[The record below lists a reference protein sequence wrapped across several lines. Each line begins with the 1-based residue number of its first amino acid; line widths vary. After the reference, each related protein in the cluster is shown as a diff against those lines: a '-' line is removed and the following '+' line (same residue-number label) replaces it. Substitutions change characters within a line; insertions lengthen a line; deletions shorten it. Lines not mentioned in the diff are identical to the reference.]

1 MYLPTYGWTFGLFPV
16 LVVMSKTV
24 VNTFGKVFGDYM
36 FLFLL
41 GICLGMELVNHR
53 ADVYLTL

>member
-1 MYLPTYGWTFGLFPV
+1 M
-16 LVVMSKTV
+16 
-24 VNTFGKVFGDYM
+24 NTFGQVFGDYM